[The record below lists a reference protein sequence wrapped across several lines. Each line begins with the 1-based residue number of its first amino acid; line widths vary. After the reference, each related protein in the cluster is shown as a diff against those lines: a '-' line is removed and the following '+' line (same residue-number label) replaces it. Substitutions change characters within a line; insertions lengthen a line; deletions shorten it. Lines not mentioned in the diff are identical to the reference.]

1 MLKVLSHW
9 LILIVVFIAYM
20 IGGYIDSMAY

>member
-20 IGGYIDSMAY
+20 IGGYIDSVVN